1 MTTKL
6 GPIEVLVISFPGSQF
21 KGRIINEVADL
32 VDRNVINV
40 VDGLVARKDADG
52 NLALVELD
60 QDDLD
65 EELGPLAGLIG
76 DVVVDLLSDDDVQ
89 ELAAGLRP
97 GDAGAVLVFE
107 HEWARG
113 LSQAIAEAGGQLVSD
128 VRVPGLVVDEV
139 LAALDPDN
147 ETQEV

>member
-21 KGRIINEVADL
+21 RGRIINEVADL

-40 VDGLVARKDADG
+40 VDGLVARKDDDG
-52 NLALVELD
+52 NVTLVELD

-76 DVVVDLLSDDDVQ
+76 DVVIDLLSDDDVQ

-113 LSQAIAEAGGQLVSD
+113 LSQAIAEAGGLLVSD
-128 VRVPGLVVDEV
+128 VRVPGPVVDEV
-139 LAALDPDN
+139 LAALEPET